1 MRCAAG
7 VRRVIKDLKANV
19 YTEAG
24 MEILKKLFGGGG
36 GSSSGGSVAGDRV
49 GLYYYV
55 RPNGCEEVVRVRVDR
70 NNDLSL
76 TDDSKGYWVRKG
88 VRGVKCRQNVE
99 LELYYDSNRRLVN
112 SELKGGELVDE
123 AAYDAWMAQQAT
135 QA

>member
-1 MRCAAG
+1 
-7 VRRVIKDLKANV
+7 
-19 YTEAG
+19 

-36 GSSSGGSVAGDRV
+36 SSGGSGPAGDRV

-76 TDDSKGYWVRKG
+76 TDDNKGYWVRKG

-99 LELYYDSNRRLVN
+99 LELFYDSNRRLVN
-112 SELKGGELVDE
+112 SELEGGVLVDE
-123 AAYDAWMAQQAT
+123 AAYDAWVAQQ
-135 QA
+135 QAAQTSQQ

>member
-1 MRCAAG
+1 
-7 VRRVIKDLKANV
+7 
-19 YTEAG
+19 

-36 GSSSGGSVAGDRV
+36 SGGSGGPAGDRV

-76 TDDSKGYWVRKG
+76 ADDNKSYWVRKG

-99 LELYYDSNRRLVN
+99 LELYYDSNRRLVD
-112 SELKGGELVDE
+112 SQLQGGVLVDE
-123 AAYDAWMAQQAT
+123 AAYDAWVAQQQAAT
-135 QA
+135 PQ